1 MTFDI
6 SLLYFLF
13 KNKVI
18 MKDLKNSLDD
28 LPNGDIPENIKDI
41 KNQESNEKLDQK
53 MLDVSKKLESS
64 FEKDSNS
71 KSNS

>member
-1 MTFDI
+1 
-6 SLLYFLF
+6 
-13 KNKVI
+13 